1 MHTRYIAAGI
11 AVLALIACGGNEG
24 ESGDTVATADAAA
37 RGPAASP
44 HAGME
49 GMGDMPMGSSTT
61 TDQLRAYMM
70 AMQAASGDSAMRM
83 LPMHRQM
90 AANMLTQFNREMA
103 QMNMPDDA
111 AWRATVD
118 SLRQDLA
125 RMPEWSAAE
134 MQQMLPGHGARMLR
148 LMEMHG
154 SMMGG

>member
-1 MHTRYIAAGI
+1 
-11 AVLALIACGGNEG
+11 
-24 ESGDTVATADAAA
+24 
-37 RGPAASP
+37 
-44 HAGME
+44 
-49 GMGDMPMGSSTT
+49 
-61 TDQLRAYMM
+61 
-70 AMQAASGDSAMRM
+70 
-83 LPMHRQM
+83 MHRQM

-134 MQQMLPGHGARMLR
+134 MQQMLPGHRARMLR
-148 LMEMHG
+148 LMEVHG